1 MRPPHTPEHA
11 ARELAAILK
20 DMERAGA
27 DARRAARRIRK
38 AVDTMTL
45 GIPALPEKETGNN
58 D

>member
-1 MRPPHTPEHA
+1 MRQPDTPEHA

-45 GIPALPEKETGNN
+45 GIPALPEKETGK
-58 D
+58 